1 VQQAVQKRSVTVN
14 EFMAETGTKPSSTWK
29 MIREGRLPVI
39 RVGRRVLISR
49 DVLEQFLR
57 GDFSTQSLSDDDD
70 SRAA

>member
-1 VQQAVQKRSVTVN
+1 MYEAQKRTLTVS
-14 EFMAETGTKPSSTWK
+14 EFMDETGAKPSSTWK

-39 RVGRRVLISR
+39 RMGRRVLISR